1 MYHSE
6 NWKKIKL
13 KENRQKQK
21 SRQIEIN
28 MELTQKR
35 IKRQKNKIAKLTYN
49 LGSKT
54 DIEIN
59 EIKKPNQGQPLSS
72 VG

>member
-1 MYHSE
+1 
-6 NWKKIKL
+6 
-13 KENRQKQK
+13 
-21 SRQIEIN
+21 

-35 IKRQKNKIAKLTYN
+35 TKRQKNKIAKLTHN

-59 EIKKPNQGQPLSS
+59 EIKKPNQGQPLS
-72 VG
+72 